1 VIAKGSY
8 HAEVIDL
15 LSNNLAVINNPSSS
29 GNGNPVTLEQ
39 IMLWNP
45 SVIIFSS
52 GSIYSTV
59 GTNKD
64 WATIDAIKNG
74 KYYEAPYGPYNW
86 MGFPPSVQRYL
97 GMVWMA
103 QLLYPNVAQYD
114 VYAKV
119 SEYFKLFYHC
129 NITQAQ
135 YNTLVANSLGK

>member
-52 GSIYSTV
+52 VQHLT
-59 GTNKD
+59 
-64 WATIDAIKNG
+64 
-74 KYYEAPYGPYNW
+74 AP
-86 MGFPPSVQRYL
+86 
-97 GMVWMA
+97 
-103 QLLYPNVAQYD
+103 
-114 VYAKV
+114 
-119 SEYFKLFYHC
+119 
-129 NITQAQ
+129 
-135 YNTLVANSLGK
+135 